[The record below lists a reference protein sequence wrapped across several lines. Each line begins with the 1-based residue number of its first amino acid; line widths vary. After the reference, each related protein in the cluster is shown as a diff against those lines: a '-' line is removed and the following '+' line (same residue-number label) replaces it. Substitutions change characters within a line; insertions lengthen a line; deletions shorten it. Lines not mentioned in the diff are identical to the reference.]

1 MAISVLVADDH
12 PMVRSGLD
20 ELFSGTEISVIA
32 VAGNTKDTV
41 AETMACKP
49 DVVLLDV
56 RMNEDSGLDAL
67 EEIKQ
72 IQPQTPVVIL
82 STYDNPTYVARA
94 HALGASDYI
103 TKETSRDNLVRVVA
117 AAANGESP
125 IDIGLLYDIAAILE
139 SKKGAGDDVALT
151 NRESQVLRH
160 IALGLSNREIAN
172 SLSISIETVKEHV
185 QNILRKI
192 RVSDRTQAAVWAVR
206 RNLV

>member
-12 PMVRSGLD
+12 PMIRSGLN

-32 VAGNTKDTV
+32 VASNTKDAV
-41 AETMACKP
+41 SETASQQP

-72 IQPQTPVVIL
+72 TQPQMPVVIL

-94 HALGASDYI
+94 HALGACDYV
-103 TKETSRDNLVRVVA
+103 TKGTSREDLVRVVS

-125 IDIGLLYDIAAILE
+125 IEGGLLYGIAATLE
-139 SKKGAGDDVALT
+139 SKKAAGD
-151 NRESQVLRH
+151 EPSY
-160 IALGLSNREIAN
+160 
-172 SLSISIETVKEHV
+172 
-185 QNILRKI
+185 
-192 RVSDRTQAAVWAVR
+192 VSAC
-206 RNLV
+206 

>member
-1 MAISVLVADDH
+1 M
-12 PMVRSGLD
+12 
-20 ELFSGTEISVIA
+20 
-32 VAGNTKDTV
+32 
-41 AETMACKP
+41 
-49 DVVLLDV
+49 
-56 RMNEDSGLDAL
+56 
-67 EEIKQ
+67 
-72 IQPQTPVVIL
+72 VIL

-172 SLSISIETVKEHV
+172 SLSISIETVKH
-185 QNILRKI
+185 
-192 RVSDRTQAAVWAVR
+192 
-206 RNLV
+206 